1 MDRIRGDLDQRGCA
15 SPFLLCNGDAE
26 IFSRFEFPKPVHVGG
41 EGAGQVFPSTVDIE
55 LPGYPSDLASVLEP
69 MLLDCDLDI
78 LHDFFNRDQP
88 MDDAIDRTADLPT
101 LSLEQDSFGVLRNEV
116 KLSGLA
122 SDILE
127 SASNAG
133 KPDSDRSKAL
143 TTLKHLL
150 SPAQA
155 HKALS
160 RYFESWHRICGIIH
174 RPTFTV
180 DTTPD
185 VVLAAALVLGSMYLS
200 NEEDREKTLS
210 IIDFVEDFIFSQE
223 PSLLD
228 AVAQT
233 DTDVDDDPRFHFL
246 QAAFLIVVTQYWTGN
261 DCSRRRVSK
270 IRFDRVIE
278 VRSYLSTVFCS
289 LPMLNVIADCSTVGI
304 LPRDAHCRRP
314 EKPSIMARQR
324 APYPVC
330 GTKPFSLRYS
340 DSLSQHFDM
349 DHAFGLCLSILLGHS
364 DSDHGRRNQVR
375 LALR

>member
-1 MDRIRGDLDQRGCA
+1 MKLFCDGRQPCSACSTKRHLCQHIRAKNPARHVDRIRGGLDQRGCA

-78 LHDFFNRDQP
+78 LHDFFNPDQP
-88 MDDAIDRTADLPT
+88 MDDAIDWTADLPT

-143 TTLKHLL
+143 IALKHLL

-155 HKALS
+155 HRALS

-185 VVLAAALVLGSMYLS
+185 VVLAAVLVLGSMYLS

-223 PSLLD
+223 PSLLN

-246 QAAFLIVVTQYWTGN
+246 QAAFLIVVTQYWTGS

-270 IRFDRVIE
+270 VRFDRVLE
-278 VRSYLSTVFCS
+278 VGSYLSTVFCS
-289 LPMLNVIADCSTVGI
+289 LPMLID
-304 LPRDAHCRRP
+304 DRRLLDSWD
-314 EKPSIMARQR
+314 PS
-324 APYPVC
+324 V
-330 GTKPFSLRYS
+330 
-340 DSLSQHFDM
+340 
-349 DHAFGLCLSILLGHS
+349 
-364 DSDHGRRNQVR
+364 
-375 LALR
+375 